1 MCSLFFEL
9 IIFFL
14 ESLEILALLINFGFQ
29 IKESDLQ
36 LALESGDSQVW
47 LLLKNKLQ
55 ERSVEN
61 QQKEWVDEQFLS
73 MRNENEALK
82 RKIQEYEVY

>member
-1 MCSLFFEL
+1 LCSLFFEL

>member
-1 MCSLFFEL
+1 M
-9 IIFFL
+9 
-14 ESLEILALLINFGFQ
+14 EILALLINFGFQ

>member
-36 LALESGDSQVW
+36 LSLESGDSQVC